1 MSAMAP
7 PSKEEV
13 CNELIE
19 IVKLLTMDLSERM
32 NHMYEEITA
41 LHGKFITETNDRLTK
56 LESDYS
62 ESNDRHNLVTAR
74 LESLQDKV
82 EKISDRML
90 K

>member
-1 MSAMAP
+1 MSSTHP
-7 PSKEEV
+7 PSMEEV
-13 CNELIE
+13 CNQLIE
-19 IVKLLTMDLSERM
+19 IVKLLTMDLGERM

-41 LHGKFITETNDRLTK
+41 LHEKFIMETNDRLTK

-62 ESNDRHNLVTAR
+62 ESNDRQNLITAR